1 MILMSPFN
9 DLNSEFVLISMQT
22 AAALGDCY
30 CLLVIPLAPD
40 RLSRHSVGTF
50 HYFSAKK
57 MTLRNGAFLE
67 TDPFPQRCLTAT
79 NLRYKAKWRFSEPE
93 RGK

>member
-1 MILMSPFN
+1 MFYK
-9 DLNSEFVLISMQT
+9 QT

-57 MTLRNGAFLE
+57 MTLSNGDNFGLSAPRH
-67 TDPFPQRCLTAT
+67 PFAQGRLTT
-79 NLRYKAKWRFSEPE
+79 KNLRYNTKWRFS
-93 RGK
+93 